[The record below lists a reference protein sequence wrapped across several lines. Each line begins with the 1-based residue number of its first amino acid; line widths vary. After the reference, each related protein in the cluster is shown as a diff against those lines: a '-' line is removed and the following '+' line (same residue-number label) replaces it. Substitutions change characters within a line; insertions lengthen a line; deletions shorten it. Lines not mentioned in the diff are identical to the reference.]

1 MGALTEALQELPVV
15 RKLDL
20 RGNDALTAQVLIG
33 YWRSKCKWSA
43 RSCVGLCVYCGS
55 RRAKTTLGRKSFEF
69 AHRRKYPLGEQR
81 YMFALSLALEIKLF
95 HDS

>member
-1 MGALTEALQELPVV
+1 M

-43 RSCVGLCVYCGS
+43 RSCVGLCVYGGS
-55 RRAKTTLGRKSFEF
+55 RRAKQLLDAKVLNLLTAANTLLANRGTCS
-69 AHRRKYPLGEQR
+69 PC
-81 YMFALSLALEIKLF
+81 LSRCRSNYFTILSTHEGQTRQC
-95 HDS
+95 